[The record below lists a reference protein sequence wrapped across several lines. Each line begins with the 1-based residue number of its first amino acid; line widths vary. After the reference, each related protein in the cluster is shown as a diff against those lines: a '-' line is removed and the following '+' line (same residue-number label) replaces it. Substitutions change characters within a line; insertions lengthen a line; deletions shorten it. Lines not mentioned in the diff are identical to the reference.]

1 MVSSPSS
8 ELTFL
13 GPDGAARAGREW
25 TALLLHL
32 PCRAAEWEGL
42 GVAVNG
48 VSWPV
53 QLRRFGSLT
62 RVVCDWPPSAAG
74 TYEIT
79 ITGLAAGTAKHRLF
93 IPPAKMSTAQLSTLL
108 TDLDERLPHAL
119 VASLRKG
126 GALAGLVGNQP
137 PNPTGT
143 AAELERLRVIV
154 EGERGLARLLC
165 RIAQDPHRQL
175 KEVLWDMPTAR
186 ARRIGPRQLREALY
200 RDHKPDDDGIP
211 LRIQDRRVETTCDVP
226 ENRLLRHLHDM
237 VTRRLARLSARLPGG
252 EARCTALIQTLAD
265 ARRRARFLEGVGPL
279 AHPPT
284 QISHVMIHRPDYA
297 QVLSLWR
304 QLTDGLTVQLAD
316 SVLDTGLKD
325 VPALYELWGCLSV
338 IQTVVDAALEQGF
351 QVVAQDIVRPVPG
364 CLLVALSPGGGSAV
378 TLAHADGRR
387 IDLAQQRPFTDRG
400 LWQSVSFTQRPD
412 LVLELSAPGT
422 LPRLMIF
429 DPKYKRDD
437 GNGPQ
442 KADIDKMHAYRDAII
457 HADGG
462 RIVRH
467 AAILYPGPTR
477 FFGPGLSAIAALP
490 GEDATM
496 ADSIHRLLADHLFG
510 A

>member
-1 MVSSPSS
+1 MVPSPSS

-13 GPDGAARAGREW
+13 GVDGVARAGREW

-32 PCRAAEWEGL
+32 PCRHGEWEGL

-93 IPPAKMSTAQLSTLL
+93 IPPAKLSTAQLSTLL

-119 VASLRKG
+119 VASLRRG

-137 PNPTGT
+137 PNPTG
-143 AAELERLRVIV
+143 AEAELERLRAIV
-154 EGERGLARLLC
+154 DGDRGLARLLF

-175 KEVLWDMPTAR
+175 REVLWDVPTAR
-186 ARRIGPRQLREALY
+186 ARRIDPRQLREALY
-200 RDHKPDDDGIP
+200 RDREPDDDGIP

-237 VTRRLARLSARLPGG
+237 VARRLARLSPRLAPQ
-252 EARCTALIQTLAD
+252 EDQCTTLIQTLAD
-265 ARRRARFLEGVGPL
+265 ARRRARFLDGVGLL

-284 QISHVMIHRPDYA
+284 QISQVMIHRPDYA
-297 QVLSLWR
+297 HVLSLWR
-304 QLTDGLTVQLAD
+304 QLMDGLTVQLAD
-316 SVLDTGLKD
+316 SAMDTGLKD
-325 VPALYELWGCLSV
+325 VPSLYELWGCLSV
-338 IQTVVDAALEQGF
+338 IQTVIDAALEQGF
-351 QVVAQDIVRPVPG
+351 QVVAQDLVRPVPG

-387 IDLAQQRPFTDRG
+387 IDLTQQRPFTDRG

-477 FFGPGLSAIAALP
+477 FFGPGLSAIGALP
-490 GEDATM
+490 GQDAAM
-496 ADSIHRLLADHLFG
+496 ADSIRRLLADHLFG